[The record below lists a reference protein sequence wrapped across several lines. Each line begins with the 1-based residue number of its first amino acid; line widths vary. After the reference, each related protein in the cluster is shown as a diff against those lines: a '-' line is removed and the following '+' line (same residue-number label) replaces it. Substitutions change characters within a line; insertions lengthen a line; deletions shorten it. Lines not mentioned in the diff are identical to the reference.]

1 MNTFCAASELKVF
14 LQRPGCPEALRACA
28 PILADC
34 FPDMEKGTLN
44 HDIQTLGK
52 ENYVQ
57 HQKGKTVQLEE
68 DVRDALVTTLQ
79 SQPALAQGVWEHNRL
94 EFRGRKIA
102 SAHATYRNSIVFFQ
116 PCGAA
121 ELVPGVVRTIIEVGP
136 IESPLF
142 FLAIHRY
149 LPSSSDIFLK
159 YFDFGATIRSKETH
173 EKVEI
178 IPISNR
184 IYAANQRPWENDQI
198 VVRPLIEVSYIILKS
213 RPQ

>member
-79 SQPALAQGVWEHNRL
+79 SQPALAQGVREHNRL
-94 EFRGRKIA
+94 EFRG
-102 SAHATYRNSIVFFQ
+102 
-116 PCGAA
+116 
-121 ELVPGVVRTIIEVGP
+121 
-136 IESPLF
+136 
-142 FLAIHRY
+142 
-149 LPSSSDIFLK
+149 
-159 YFDFGATIRSKETH
+159 
-173 EKVEI
+173 
-178 IPISNR
+178 
-184 IYAANQRPWENDQI
+184 
-198 VVRPLIEVSYIILKS
+198 
-213 RPQ
+213 

>member
-14 LQRPGCPEALRACA
+14 LQRPGCPESLRACA

-34 FPDMEKGTLN
+34 FPDMERGTLN
-44 HDIQTLGK
+44 HDIQTLG
-52 ENYVQ
+52 EEDYVQ
-57 HQKGKTVQLEE
+57 HQKGKTVRLEE
-68 DVRDALVTTLQ
+68 DVRDALVTALQ
-79 SQPALAQGVWEHNRL
+79 GEPALAQGVREHSRL

-102 SAHATYRNSIVFFQ
+102 SSNATYRNSIVFFE
-116 PCGAA
+116 PCGDA

-149 LPSSSDIFLK
+149 LPSASDIFLK
-159 YFDFGATIRSKETH
+159 YSDFGATIRSRETH

-178 IPISNR
+178 IPITNR
-184 IYAANQRPWENDQI
+184 IYAANQRVWEDDQI
-198 VVRPLIEVSYIILKS
+198 VVRPLIEVSHVYLK
-213 RPQ
+213 P